1 MTDFRT
7 LLRTSSLEYRV
18 VKNTLAKRAAEGSS
32 LDTAKDLFSGPV
44 GLAISYDDPILLAKK
59 VLEYSK
65 SNDKLTIT
73 GGTVEG
79 EVYDLSKLK
88 ALSELPSREVL
99 LSMIASAMQS
109 PLYKLATVFNA
120 SLLRILHAMEALKN
134 KREA

>member
-7 LLRTSSLEYRV
+7 LLRTFSLEYRV